1 VKKRIV
7 ILVCMIMGATM
18 GAQQTQRAS
27 TEDLVVS
34 ILNKG
39 LYDGFSSK
47 QLGHTG
53 DSGAVAL
60 TKAIGG
66 RQLSGR
72 EIASAALV
80 VDLSFASPKGIENE
94 SDRLPRTALFVLQ
107 YLDQQ
112 SHDAGQKKRIAEIR
126 NRLQQY
132 VRSQ

>member
-1 VKKRIV
+1 M
-7 ILVCMIMGATM
+7 LGLIMGATM
-18 GAQQTQRAS
+18 CAQETQRAS
-27 TEDLVVS
+27 TEDLVAR

-47 QLGHTG
+47 QLGQTG
-53 DSGAVAL
+53 DSGAVAI
-60 TKAIGG
+60 TKVIGG
-66 RQLSGR
+66 KQLSGR
-72 EIASAALV
+72 EIGTAALI
-80 VDLSFASPKGIENE
+80 VDMSFASPKGIENE

-112 SHDAGQKKRIAEIR
+112 SHDAGQKKRTAEIR